1 MEIFFRKFSWYG
13 YIKWSFDEWGGKPLI
28 KFTRKINVNIDF
40 PEELG
45 FETLNFTIEEDFEE
59 KDDDII
65 SINDIISKIP
75 NDRKQNYIFNNTTD
89 QTTDTRGFKG
99 LSFKENNEIINSINL
114 RDIQDS
120 FSLKCIFKDIKRIK
134 TIQVDIQNIYAPGV
148 GSKMVSYQ
156 YDLLDKTTYYKNV
169 EDIIKSLPESTRNK
183 NDYVTQDDYGNRYH
197 YIFQDIQL
205 NGSSLKQLNL
215 STSGNV
221 VGLNCIYNQTGID
234 YYWKIVDRE
243 VITRSVNNRAIKYHR
258 CTYYNNILNFIQ
270 KEYIYTQGGLSTV
283 DYPTY
288 GYNLHVENGH

>member
-1 MEIFFRKFSWYG
+1 M
-13 YIKWSFDEWGGKPLI
+13 GGKPLI

-40 PEELG
+40 PKELG
-45 FETLNFTIEEDFEE
+45 FNTLNFTIEEDMEK

-89 QTTDTRGFKG
+89 QTTDTREFKG

-156 YDLLDKTTYYKNV
+156 YDLLDNTTYYVNV
-169 EDIIKSLPESTRNK
+169 VDIMKTLPESTRNK
-183 NDYVTQDDYGNRYH
+183 NEYIKKDDWGNIYH
-197 YIFQDIQL
+197 YTFQGILINGNYL
-205 NGSSLKQLNL
+205 NQLNL
-215 STSGNV
+215 STSKNKV
-221 VGLNCIYNQTGID
+221 ILVCDYIEKIE
-234 YYWKIVDRE
+234 YYWKYNGHNEKVKNS
-243 VITRSVNNRAIKYHR
+243 TKRA
-258 CTYYNNILNFIQ
+258 YYFINNIKGTKIIKRVKKPDNFF
-270 KEYIYTQGGLSTV
+270 YSY
-283 DYPTY
+283 D
-288 GYNLHVENGH
+288 

>member
-1 MEIFFRKFSWYG
+1 MM
-13 YIKWSFDEWGGKPLI
+13 
-28 KFTRKINVNIDF
+28 
-40 PEELG
+40 
-45 FETLNFTIEEDFEE
+45 E

-89 QTTDTRGFKG
+89 QTTDTREFKG

-156 YDLLDKTTYYKNV
+156 YDLLDNTTYYVNV
-169 EDIIKSLPESTRNK
+169 VDIMKTLPESTRNK

-197 YIFQDIQL
+197 YTFQDIQL

-234 YYWKIVDRE
+234 YCWKLSKDQPIIKDE
-243 VITRSVNNRAIKYHR
+243 ACAHWCYYVNNIIAGEKLKIYLGWWPDIP
-258 CTYYNNILNFIQ
+258 N
-270 KEYIYTQGGLSTV
+270 YIY
-283 DYPTY
+283 
-288 GYNLHVENGH
+288 NL